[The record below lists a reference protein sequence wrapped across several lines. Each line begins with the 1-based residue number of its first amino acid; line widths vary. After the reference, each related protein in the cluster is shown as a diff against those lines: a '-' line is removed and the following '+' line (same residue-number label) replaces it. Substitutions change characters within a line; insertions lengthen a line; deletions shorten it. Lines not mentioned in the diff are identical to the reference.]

1 MNKKISET
9 TKKMKTEKSE
19 NVMRN
24 IKIEKIVLS
33 IGGIGDYLAK
43 GVKLLKFL
51 TGRKPASTRTRKRIP
66 NYGIRPGLEVGTV
79 VTIRKNPE
87 ETLKRMLVAIDNT
100 LRKKQISQNNFSFG
114 VKEYLE
120 IPGIEY
126 QREIGIMGFDMTV
139 VFKRAGRRVQLRKIK
154 QGKVSIRQVIT
165 KEEIIKFMEEI
176 IRKSLPV
183 RFEKLLREGKD
194 SFETKHRTKNDE
206 IRNILVA
213 VQSLILSGKTLL

>member
-33 IGGIGDYLAK
+33 IGGTGDYLAK

-51 TGRKPASTRTRKRIP
+51 TG
-66 NYGIRPGLEVGTV
+66 
-79 VTIRKNPE
+79 
-87 ETLKRMLVAIDNT
+87 
-100 LRKKQISQNNFSFG
+100 RKKQISQNNFSFG

-165 KEEIIKFMEEI
+165 KEEIIKYMEEN
-176 IRKSLPV
+176 
-183 RFEKLLREGKD
+183 FQ
-194 SFETKHRTKNDE
+194 TKF
-206 IRNILVA
+206 I
-213 VQSLILSGKTLL
+213 